1 MIDERGSTGTRER
14 IIKTGADIIHRKG
27 FNNTGI
33 KEILDE
39 VGVPKGSFYFYF
51 KNKED
56 FGLQVVDH
64 FNRQFE
70 GMTREMLENTSS
82 PPLAR
87 LQRFFKWFMDFF
99 TSAGF
104 TCGCPV
110 GNLSQEMADLSPAFR
125 EKLQEAID
133 RMADAYS
140 TVLLEAREAGEVSPE
155 MDVKETA
162 YFIIAGWHGAL
173 IRMKVTKNIEPLEN
187 HYRFVFEHLLSK

>member
-1 MIDERGSTGTRER
+1 MDDVRAEMGTRER
-14 IIKTGADIIHRKG
+14 IIRTGATIIHRKG

-33 KEILDE
+33 KQILDE
-39 VGVPKGSFYFYF
+39 TGIPKGSFYFYF

-64 FNRQFE
+64 FNGQFE
-70 GMTREMLENTSS
+70 DMTRKILEDTSMS
-82 PPLAR
+82 PLTR
-87 LQRFFKWFMDFF
+87 LQTLLKSFMDFF
-99 TSAGF
+99 TSASF

-133 RMADAYS
+133 KMADIYT
-140 TVLLEAREAGEVSPE
+140 TVLLEAREAGEIPPD
-155 MDVKETA
+155 MDVREAA

-187 HYRFVFEHLLSK
+187 HYRFVFEHLLAT

>member
-1 MIDERGSTGTRER
+1 MRTRER
-14 IIKTGADIIHRKG
+14 IIKTGADIVHRKG

-64 FNRQFE
+64 FNGQIE
-70 GMTREMLENTSS
+70 GMTREILENTFNS
-82 PPLAR
+82 PLAR
-87 LQRFFKWFMDFF
+87 LQTLFKWFMEFF
-99 TSAGF
+99 ASAGF

-140 TVLLEAREAGEVSPE
+140 AVLLEAREAGEISPD
-155 MDVKETA
+155 MDVREAA

-173 IRMKVTKNIEPLEN
+173 LRMKVTKNREPLEN
-187 HYRFVFEHLLSK
+187 HYRFVFEHLLAKG

>member
-70 GMTREMLENTSS
+70 GMTGEILENTSNS
-82 PPLAR
+82 PLAR
-87 LQRFFKWFMDFF
+87 LQTFLRWFMDLF

-155 MDVKETA
+155 MDAKETA

>member
-1 MIDERGSTGTRER
+1 METRER
-14 IIKTGADIIHRKG
+14 IISTGAEIIHRKG

-33 KEILDE
+33 KEILDA

-64 FNRQFE
+64 FNSQFE
-70 GMTREMLENTSS
+70 GMTREILEDTSR

-87 LQRFFKWFMDFF
+87 LQALFRWFMDFF
-99 TSAGF
+99 TSTSF

-133 RMADAYS
+133 KMADIFS
-140 TVLLEAREAGEVSPE
+140 GVLREAREAGEIPADL
-155 MDVKETA
+155 DVRETA
-162 YFIIAGWHGAL
+162 YFIIASWHGAI
-173 IRMKVTKNIEPLEN
+173 IRMKVMKNMAPLEN
-187 HYRFVFEHLLSK
+187 HYRFIFDHLLKN